1 MKLLSDKIKKMID
14 TEFLKNKNEL
24 IPAIV
29 QDNVTKKVLM
39 LGYMNHDSLNRTIK
53 TKKVTFFSRSRNS
66 IWVKGET
73 SGNFLNLVDI
83 SLDCDEDALLVKVL
97 PEGPVCHEGSDT
109 CWSENN
115 KSEYG
120 FLSILENIIDERKLS
135 KNTESYVSRL
145 FSGDQNRIIQKVG
158 EEAVELLIESKDDNK
173 QKFIEESADLL
184 FHFLILL
191 SKKNIE
197 LDEIVSELKLRN
209 KQND

>member
-1 MKLLSDKIKKMID
+1 MID
-14 TEFLKNKNEL
+14 IEFLKNRSEL

-29 QDNVTKKVLM
+29 QDNLTKKVLM
-39 LGYMNHDSLNRTIK
+39 LGYMNHDSLDRTIK

-83 SLDCDEDALLVKVL
+83 SLDCDKDTLLIRVL

-109 CWSENN
+109 CWSEDN
-115 KSEYG
+115 KSSYG

-135 KNTESYVSRL
+135 KSNKSYVSKL
-145 FSGDQNRIIQKVG
+145 FIEGQNRIIQKVG
-158 EEAVELLIESKDDNK
+158 EEAVELIIESKDNNK
-173 QKFIEESADLL
+173 KKFIEESADLL

-191 SKKNIE
+191 NTKNIK
-197 LDEIVSELKLRN
+197 LDEIVDELQLRN
-209 KQND
+209 KRND

>member
-39 LGYMNHDSLNRTIK
+39 LGYMNYDSLDRTIK

-191 SKKNIE
+191 SKKNIK

>member
-1 MKLLSDKIKKMID
+1 MID
-14 TEFLKNKNEL
+14 IEFLKTKSEL
-24 IPAIV
+24 IPAII
-29 QDNVTKKVLM
+29 QDNLTKKVLM

-83 SLDCDEDALLVKVL
+83 NLDCDKDTLLIKVL

-109 CWSENN
+109 CWSEDN
-115 KSEYG
+115 KSSYG
-120 FLSILENIIDERKLS
+120 FLSILENIIEDRKLS
-135 KNTESYVSRL
+135 KSNKSYVSKL
-145 FSGDQNRIIQKVG
+145 FSEGQNRIIQKVG
-158 EEAVELLIESKDDNK
+158 EEAVELLIESKDNNK

-191 SKKNIE
+191 NKKNIK
-197 LDEIVSELKLRN
+197 LDEIVNELRLRS
-209 KQND
+209 K

>member
-1 MKLLSDKIKKMID
+1 MID
-14 TEFLKNKNEL
+14 IEFLKNRSEL

-29 QDNVTKKVLM
+29 QDNLTKKVLM
-39 LGYMNHDSLNRTIK
+39 LGYMNHDSLDRTIK

-83 SLDCDEDALLVKVL
+83 SLDCDKDTLLIRVL

-109 CWSENN
+109 CWFEDN
-115 KSEYG
+115 KSSYG

-135 KNTESYVSRL
+135 KSNKSYVSKL
-145 FSGDQNRIIQKVG
+145 FIEGQNRIIQKVG
-158 EEAVELLIESKDDNK
+158 EEAVELIIESKDNNK
-173 QKFIEESADLL
+173 KKFIEESADLL

-191 SKKNIE
+191 NKKNIK
-197 LDEIVSELKLRN
+197 LDEIVDELQLRN
-209 KQND
+209 KRND